1 MASETMPESY
11 IIQHICIN
19 TTEQYVEQGLHVN
32 QLLILAGSKL
42 NYYGMSRIDISCMPT
57 RI

>member
-1 MASETMPESY
+1 MASEIMPESY
-11 IIQHICIN
+11 IIQYICIN
-19 TTEQYVEQGLHVN
+19 TTEQYTEQGLHVN

-42 NYYGMSRIDISCMPT
+42 NYYGMSRIDINCMPT